1 MHLLLIR
8 HGETEH
14 NVANLL
20 VGVTDSRL
28 TNHGFLQAERL
39 GKALATKRGLKF
51 THIFSSTL
59 QRAWITAGE
68 IQNDQAVANP
78 GTKIPQ
84 VVQVDLLKEQDF
96 GSFEMLSWSTK
107 RAKDAINPSIP
118 DPDEPGFK
126 PRETPGSLRARADRF
141 IDEYLLPL
149 LNTETEEGEDVVA
162 IVSHG
167 LFLQQLWKAI
177 FIRFTPDSVTMGPD
191 AILPI
196 PGQSI
201 GDIRKWGN
209 TGYVECDIRPSTL
222 TLTDAKMA
230 DTSQTVGSPTDIF
243 ASRGLKV
250 LAVNQS
256 DHVADMKR
264 DGVGSSPYDFKPQ
277 SIKGFFPKRKTA
289 EQFTASPEKQPKFR
303 AATD

>member
-14 NVANLL
+14 NVAGLL

-28 TNHGFLQAERL
+28 TNHGFLQAKRL
-39 GKALATKRGLKF
+39 GEALASKRGLNF
-51 THIFSSTL
+51 THIFASTL

-68 IQNDQAVANP
+68 IQKHQS
-78 GTKIPQ
+78 
-84 VVQVDLLKEQDF
+84 VQNKGEKVPEIVQIDLLKEQDF
-96 GSFEMLSWSTK
+96 GSFEMMSWSEK
-107 RAKDAINPSIP
+107 RAKAAIDPKTK

-126 PRETPGSLRARADRF
+126 PRETPESIKTRANKFVD
-141 IDEYLLPL
+141 DCLLPL
-149 LNTETEEGEDVVA
+149 LNTETEENEDVVA

-177 FIRFTPDSVTMGPD
+177 FIRFAPESVSVGPD

-201 GDIRKWGN
+201 GDIKKWGN
-209 TGYVECDIRPSTL
+209 TGYLECTIRPGTL
-222 TLTDAKMA
+222 TMVDAKIA
-230 DTSQTVGSPTDIF
+230 DATPTTGSPVDFF
-243 ASRGLKV
+243 AGKGLKV
-250 LAVNQS
+250 LAVNES

-264 DGVGSSPYDFKPQ
+264 DGVGSSPYDFKQQ
-277 SIKGFFPKRKTA
+277 SIKGFFKKRKTD
-289 EQFTASPEKQPKFR
+289 ELFLESPEEKTKDK
-303 AATD
+303 AASE